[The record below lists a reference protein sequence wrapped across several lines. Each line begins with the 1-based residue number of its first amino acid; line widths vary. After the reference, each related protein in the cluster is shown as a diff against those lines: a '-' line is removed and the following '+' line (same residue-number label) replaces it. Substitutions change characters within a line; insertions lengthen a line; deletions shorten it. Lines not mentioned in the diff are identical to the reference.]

1 MQYANSFK
9 LQDILDGSYD
19 DLLAGI
25 KNDTGLLNNTQIDQD
40 RANFNKMKAYYDS
53 CVNETAIDALG
64 PTPIYPYL
72 SKVLSLFDYSSE
84 TNHSLFRLED
94 ASTLA
99 DGMIELTMQG
109 SDNLV
114 LMEVTIN
121 QNRSN
126 QYDIFFNQP
135 ALTLPNKEDYTK
147 PDVIDQYRNGL
158 ISLLTQVLGQP
169 NGTDISMHLQKMN
182 ESSLSPLGP
191 EAIDSMVDR
200 FVAFESH
207 LANMTTYE

>member
-1 MQYANSFK
+1 
-9 LQDILDGSYD
+9 
-19 DLLAGI
+19 
-25 KNDTGLLNNTQIDQD
+25 
-40 RANFNKMKAYYDS
+40 MKAYYDS

-135 ALTLPNKEDYTK
+135 ALTLSNKEDYTK

-169 NGTDISMHLQKMN
+169 NGTDISMRLQKMN

-191 EAIDSMVDR
+191 EAIVSMVDR
-200 FVAFESH
+200 FIAFESH